1 MTLADWAS
9 PRRRPNRRGNG
20 NEDAG
25 VQNSLDAIEEE
36 LARTERKI
44 AALRETLKRSHGE
57 SAAHDAAL
65 HEMGIRAKE
74 IMSRPKTW
82 RGGSKASDAAELEA
96 LRAEMR
102 ARADAMNHS
111 VEAMKSASAEATEL
125 TKRQL
130 DLGKMRA
137 DLVARQDQGGTR
149 LLSQEGP
156 VPPAA
161 PVPQN
166 VTDTGTPPRFERGAR
181 SSRRRPE

>member
-1 MTLADWAS
+1 
-9 PRRRPNRRGNG
+9 
-20 NEDAG
+20 

-44 AALRETLKRSHGE
+44 AALRETLKRAHGE

-65 HEMGIRAKE
+65 HQMGIRAKE

-82 RGGSKASDAAELEA
+82 RGGSKSSDAAELEA

-102 ARADAMNHS
+102 ARTDAMNRS
-111 VEAMKSASAEATEL
+111 VEAMKSVSTEATEL
-125 TKRQL
+125 SRRQL
-130 DLGKMRA
+130 DLSKMRA
-137 DLVARQDQGGTR
+137 DLVSREDQGGSR
-149 LLSQEGP
+149 LLSPEGR
-156 VPPAA
+156 VPPPA

-166 VTDTGTPPRFERGAR
+166 VSDTGTPPRFERGAR